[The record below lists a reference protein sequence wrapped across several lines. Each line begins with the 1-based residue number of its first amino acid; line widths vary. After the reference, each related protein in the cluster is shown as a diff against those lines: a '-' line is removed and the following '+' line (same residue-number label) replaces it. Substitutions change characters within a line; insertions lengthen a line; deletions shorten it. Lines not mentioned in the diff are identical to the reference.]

1 MPQPTLSLEAQVSFV
16 QSLLR
21 TRSMLQWQTELD
33 GFCDFMA
40 THRVRSFLE
49 IGAATGRLS
58 LYLRERLGLERVAA
72 CDLWQ
77 SPLLKAAKVEFFLG
91 DHHDPAYPAWRAALG
106 HVDMVFI
113 DADHE
118 TGFRRDYDIERAF
131 PHSFI
136 AFHDIANTAYPAL
149 MRFWQHDITGEK
161 HTFINT
167 DTSLQFG
174 VPPVV
179 FPFATWP
186 TADALIAECGH
197 ACGIGVVKAPAAP
210 QP

>member
-1 MPQPTLSLEAQVSFV
+1 MTPGAQVNMV

-33 GFCDFMA
+33 GFLAFMA
-40 THRVRSFLE
+40 ANKVRSFLE

-58 LYLRERLGLERVAA
+58 LFLKEQLGLERVAA
-72 CDLWQ
+72 CDLWH

-118 TGFRRDYDIERAF
+118 TGFRRDYEIERAF
-131 PHSFI
+131 PHSFM

-149 MRFWQHDITGEK
+149 MRFWDTEVTGDK
-161 HTFINT
+161 QTFVNT

-174 VPPVV
+174 VPPVS
-179 FPFATWP
+179 FPFATWQ
-186 TADALIAECGH
+186 TADELIAECGH
-197 ACGIGVVKAPAAP
+197 ACGIGVVKAPVASHP
-210 QP
+210 